1 MTLRIGLHF
10 IVKNEADRIEACLKD
25 NLELADYFSIAV
37 DSGSSSD
44 TTYEIC
50 RKIVGPNSVFRDEWK
65 DSFSDSRNAALNHL
79 LIQHPD
85 VDYIYWID
93 SDDLWSTNSISPA
106 EVRKRLEEQQPFSV
120 KNLYAYGEYT
130 PTNPGLVYHRNRI
143 WKCLRAPDGKPL
155 STRYW
160 VGPAHEVNVF
170 YPEYQQSEI
179 LWDDWVLTHLK
190 NNNED
195 HRGGRTQRNIKA
207 FKKSL
212 KTEPNHPRYLFYLA
226 REYKDAR
233 EWDSSLEYYK
243 KYIEVSFFPEE
254 KYQALLDMATI
265 YRVKEDIDN
274 AMRYAKEAW
283 TFKPEIAEAAVLI
296 GELYT
301 LKNDWKASKPW
312 FSYAV
317 HAPHGNVLFDN
328 VASRTIIPHRWLSV
342 ASFYTDDIDQGSYSH
357 SKAREINPLDPL
369 VRKNESWLFD
379 NKYPCVDRQIL
390 DKINMAEDFVNLSE
404 NISDFYFSGML
415 SKFSRVRDCENFF
428 MYGQDLSIYYTDD
441 YEVGLVDNIELIN
454 ENLLIKMLNFTKSY
468 EIVFPI
474 RVLFLN
480 NEKYDFNLLG
490 LLIKNVVSGGF
501 IVINNFD
508 DNNIKN
514 LLSDL
519 LLNHNNLN
527 VAKVIELLNNKLVIL
542 AKSLE

>member
-1 MTLRIGLHF
+1 
-10 IVKNEADRIEACLKD
+10 
-25 NLELADYFSIAV
+25 
-37 DSGSSSD
+37 
-44 TTYEIC
+44 
-50 RKIVGPNSVFRDEWK
+50 
-65 DSFSDSRNAALNHL
+65 
-79 LIQHPD
+79 
-85 VDYIYWID
+85 
-93 SDDLWSTNSISPA
+93 
-106 EVRKRLEEQQPFSV
+106 
-120 KNLYAYGEYT
+120 
-130 PTNPGLVYHRNRI
+130 
-143 WKCLRAPDGKPL
+143 
-155 STRYW
+155 
-160 VGPAHEVNVF
+160 
-170 YPEYQQSEI
+170 
-179 LWDDWVLTHLK
+179 
-190 NNNED
+190 
-195 HRGGRTQRNIKA
+195 
-207 FKKSL
+207 
-212 KTEPNHPRYLFYLA
+212 
-226 REYKDAR
+226 
-233 EWDSSLEYYK
+233 
-243 KYIEVSFFPEE
+243 
-254 KYQALLDMATI
+254 
-265 YRVKEDIDN
+265 
-274 AMRYAKEAW
+274 
-283 TFKPEIAEAAVLI
+283 
-296 GELYT
+296 
-301 LKNDWKASKPW
+301 
-312 FSYAV
+312 
-317 HAPHGNVLFDN
+317 VLFDN

-379 NKYPCVDRQIL
+379 NKYPCVDEQVL
-390 DKINMAEDFVNLSE
+390 NKINMAEDFVNLSE

-415 SKFSRVRDCENFF
+415 SKFSRVRECENFF